1 MPTTTRP
8 VTPALHVPSRRSVL
22 RAAAWTA
29 PAVSVAVAVPAFAA
43 TSGPVVCADANY
55 EINWASNY
63 TARSGTAVAQLKK
76 AAGAGTVGA
85 APLTLTVSSQF
96 FGSMEAASSGDGTS
110 NLAVSPFN
118 VGGTAMRGLTIM
130 QRAKQGVTTYGNTNR
145 SNHRQEVTLLFN
157 RPVTNLQFKL
167 TDIDSMDP
175 AWSNGQYQDR
185 VFVSGTPSGGRAN
198 QVTGTG
204 TSKRPVEAERRQHP
218 AGPVDRRS
226 RQRGRQLREPAR
238 QRRLQDHLLERPVGH
253 AGLARPAGRLPDR
266 PDVHRVLL
274 RLTDPRL
281 QSAATPAVSFRGGG
295 TSGHDEN
302 AESKP
307 ADLPPPPGAPDQ
319 RWRHIAEKPGFTRQS
334 AATLAAAPARD
345 GLTTRCA

>member
-43 TSGPVVCADANY
+43 TSGPVACADANY

-204 TSKRPVEAERRQHP
+204 RANDPWKPSGVNIQQDPSTGARGNVDVSYANQP
-218 AGPVDRRS
+218 ASAVYKITYWND
-226 RQRGRQLREPAR
+226 
-238 QRRLQDHLLERPVGH
+238 
-253 AGLARPAGRLPDR
+253 
-266 PDVHRVLL
+266 
-274 RLTDPRL
+274 
-281 QSAATPAVSFRGGG
+281 QSG
-295 TSGHDEN
+295 
-302 AESKP
+302 
-307 ADLPPPPGAPDQ
+307 
-319 RWRHIAEKPGFTRQS
+319 
-334 AATLAAAPARD
+334 TLASR
-345 GLTTRCA
+345 GLQGVFLTNLTFTASSCA